1 MHARAFATCAYAR
14 ADEKVKAA
22 ATVDKELCEADSLV
36 QQMDLEVR
44 SMAGAVRSE
53 LQGRVRGYKAA
64 LGEMKSRTLL
74 ALHLCTRSPLP
85 ALRLARTCTS
95 PDR

>member
-1 MHARAFATCAYAR
+1 M
-14 ADEKVKAA
+14 
-22 ATVDKELCEADSLV
+22 DKELSEADSLL

-64 LGEMKSRTLL
+64 LGEMKHRKLRDRIFS
-74 ALHLCTRSPLP
+74 TRVLP
-85 ALRLARTCTS
+85 
-95 PDR
+95 